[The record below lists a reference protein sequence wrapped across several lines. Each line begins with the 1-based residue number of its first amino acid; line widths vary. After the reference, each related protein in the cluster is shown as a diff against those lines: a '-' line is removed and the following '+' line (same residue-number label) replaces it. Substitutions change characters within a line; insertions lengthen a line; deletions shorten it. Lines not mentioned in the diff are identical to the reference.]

1 MLNKPIYVG
10 FTVLELSKYLMCDFH
25 YNFMKKK
32 FDADLLFTDTYSLT
46 YETKAKDVY
55 EWLFKY
61 KHFDFSKYKSKF
73 FDSTNKTF
81 GKMED
86 DFKGIPINK
95 LIGLKS
101 KMYCI
106 VSENGWEVNTEKGIN
121 ISIDFDEYENVLLNK
136 KLIKHKIKRI
146 KSKVHKIGTYDVCKI
161 SLSCFDDKI
170 FILNDG
176 IINIFIRF
184 KRLKFC
190 W

>member
-1 MLNKPIYVG
+1 MPNKPIYVG

-55 EWLFKY
+55 EGLFKY
-61 KHFDFSKYKSKF
+61 KYFDFSKYKSKF
-73 FDSTNKTF
+73 FDSTNKNVI

-106 VSENGWEVNTEKGIN
+106 VSENG
-121 ISIDFDEYENVLLNK
+121 
-136 KLIKHKIKRI
+136 
-146 KSKVHKIGTYDVCKI
+146 
-161 SLSCFDDKI
+161 
-170 FILNDG
+170 
-176 IINIFIRF
+176 
-184 KRLKFC
+184 
-190 W
+190 